1 MKSLTF
7 TKKSVDH
14 KNSMPKANLS
24 FAPRYW
30 DDQGS
35 TEYGKGATRVDLGS
49 TKRLP

>member
-14 KNSMPKANLS
+14 KNSMPEATLI

-35 TEYGKGATRVDLGS
+35 TEYGKRLTRVD
-49 TKRLP
+49 